1 MKLECKTCGANLKY
15 VPSAQKAYCEHCGN
29 YFDVREIE
37 YNPEEYDDFE
47 EYTCSSCGATLLT
60 TGKTE
65 IVQCLYC
72 GGKEFVDT
80 RCDRG
85 YDLYGIIP
93 FKIDE
98 EEFRNRLEKYLDE
111 YVATQNLN
119 FANTLRSSEVLGCY
133 LPYSFL
139 NMFFAKQYPIKL
151 NAVLEKILPYNF
163 SELKKFHPIYLDSF
177 VAETI
182 KVKAY
187 GNDMRKRKSS
197 FIWVPVWIA
206 YAEYEGK
213 GYYAVMN
220 GKTGKMAESY
230 KEYFEERGFKDYKEI
245 SNLEYEKMNFSEKAD
260 AKESKDRKETMRLFK
275 NFIVI
280 GIFLMLFAFLNAGL
294 RGVEILLAGEIL
306 LVAIW
311 IIFII
316 TNFCVNSIIFI
327 IRLLGNSIKNLFKNN
342 KKFKEK
348 DESKDESF
356 SAIKYKK

>member
-119 FANTLRSSEVLGCY
+119 FVNTLRSSEVLGCY

-197 FIWVPVWIA
+197 FFWVPVWIA

-230 KEYFEERGFKDYKEI
+230 KEYFEEQEFKDYKEMI
-245 SNLEYEKMNFSEKAD
+245 NLEYEKLKVLKKIGMEENNNN
-260 AKESKDRKETMRLFK
+260 KETKQLVK
-275 NFIVI
+275 IFIAI
-280 GIFLMLFAFLNAGL
+280 EIFFILFALLYSGPECV
-294 RGVEILLAGEIL
+294 GV
-306 LVAIW
+306 
-311 IIFII
+311 II
-316 TNFCVNSIIFI
+316 TTEIFFAIIGLISALVHFCVNSVICI
-327 IRLLGNSIKNLFKNN
+327 IRLLKNLIKNLLKNN

>member
-1 MKLECKTCGANLKY
+1 MKFECKTCGADLKY
-15 VPSAQKAYCEHCGN
+15 VPSAQKAYCKNCCN
-29 YFDVREIE
+29 YFDVCEIE

-47 EYTCSSCGATLLT
+47 EFTCGSCGAILLT

-65 IVQCLYC
+65 IAQCLYC
-72 GGKEFVDT
+72 GEKEFVDT
-80 RCDRG
+80 RCDKG
-85 YDLYGIIP
+85 YDLYDGILP
-93 FKIDE
+93 FVIDE
-98 EEFRNRLEKYLDE
+98 EEFRNRFEKYLDE

-139 NMFFAKQYPIKL
+139 NMFFAKQYPLKL
-151 NAVLEKILPYNF
+151 YAVLKKILPYDF
-163 SELKKFHPIYLDSF
+163 LEFKIFHPIYLDSF

-182 KVKAY
+182 KSKTYDNDVK
-187 GNDMRKRKSS
+187 KRKSGS
-197 FIWVPVWIA
+197 FWVPVWIA

-220 GKTGKMAESY
+220 GQSGKMAESY
-230 KEYFEERGFKDYKEI
+230 KEFFDGRGFKDYKEI

-275 NFIVI
+275 IFIVI

-316 TNFCVNSIIFI
+316 TNFCVNSVIFI
-327 IRLLGNSIKNLFKNN
+327 IRLLGNLIKNLLKNN
-342 KKFKEK
+342 KKFKE
-348 DESKDESF
+348 EDESF